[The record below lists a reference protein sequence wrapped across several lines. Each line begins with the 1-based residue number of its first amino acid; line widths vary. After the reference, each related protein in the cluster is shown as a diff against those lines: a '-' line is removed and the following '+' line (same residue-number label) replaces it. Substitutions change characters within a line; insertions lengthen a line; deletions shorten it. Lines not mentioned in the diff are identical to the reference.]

1 MGQLRFSMHM
11 MLKFCVAITLA
22 ATPWTAKPLQADEA
36 AGGLRHSITVSRFEN
51 RSGWRGNWNLGDA
64 WDTVL
69 TDMLNQTGKFIV
81 LGETDMRFAALDE
94 QDLAAS
100 GRTAGGKKAPETGQM
115 TPAQL
120 LVKGAITH
128 AQGSTGDLGGGI
140 RIKGFR
146 IGGGGG
152 KGEVN
157 ATIYIIDSTTGQVL
171 ASESVVGTHERKS
184 MNVGYAVGSWGAS
197 FGGSSRD
204 NVGLA
209 VEDACAAAVAF
220 LLEQLPSLPWS
231 GTVVM
236 VKGGKVYLNR
246 GTREGV
252 SVGQS
257 FTVGEVEVIR
267 DPDTGEVLDE
277 SMTEVARLRVS
288 QVKEKLSIAEVTT
301 GDAAAVSKGMTIF
314 R

>member
-1 MGQLRFSMHM
+1 MNLL
-11 MLKFCVAITLA
+11 LKSLIIFAVAASAGTVE
-22 ATPWTAKPLQADEA
+22 PVQAEESS
-36 AGGLRHSITVSRFEN
+36 GGLRYSISVTKFEN
-51 RSGWRGNWNLGDA
+51 RSGWRGYWDLGDA

-81 LGETDMRFAALDE
+81 LGETDMRFAAMDE
-94 QDLAAS
+94 QDLAAA
-100 GRTAGGKKAPETGQM
+100 GHTAGGKKAPKTGQM

-128 AQGSTGDLGGGI
+128 AQGDTGDLGGGI
-140 RIKGFR
+140 RIKGFK

-171 ASESVVGTHERKS
+171 ASKSVVGTHERKS
-184 MNVGYAVGSWGAS
+184 MDVGYAVGSWGAA
-197 FGGSSRD
+197 FGGSEKD

-236 VKGGKVYLNR
+236 VKNGKVYLNR

-252 SVGQS
+252 SVGQT

-277 SMTEVARLRVS
+277 SMTKIATLTVN
-288 QVKEKLSIAEVTT
+288 QVKEKLSIADVTS
-301 GDAAAVSKGMTIF
+301 GDTAAISQGMTIH

>member
-1 MGQLRFSMHM
+1 MKLF
-11 MLKFCVAITLA
+11 LKLSAVMIVAVAVCT
-22 ATPWTAKPLQADEA
+22 ATGVQAQEA
-36 AGGLRHSITVSRFEN
+36 TGGLRYSITVSKFEN
-51 RSGWRGNWNLGDA
+51 RAGWHGYWDLGDA

-81 LGETDMRFAALDE
+81 LGETDMRFAAMDE
-94 QDLAAS
+94 QDFAAS
-100 GRTAGGKKAPETGQM
+100 GRTASGKKAPATGQM

-128 AQGSTGDLGGGI
+128 AQGNTGDLGGGI
-140 RIKGFR
+140 RIKGFK

-157 ATIYIIDSTTGQVL
+157 ATIYIVDSTTGQVL
-171 ASESVVGTHERKS
+171 ASKSVVGTHERKS
-184 MNVGYAVGSWGAS
+184 MDVGYATGSWGAV
-197 FGGSSRD
+197 FGGSKQD

-209 VEDACAAAVAF
+209 VQDACAAAVAF
-220 LLEQLPSLPWS
+220 MLDQLPSFPWS

-257 FTVGEVEVIR
+257 FTVGEVEVLR

-277 SMTEVARLRVS
+277 SMTEIARLTVS
-288 QVKEKLSIAEVTT
+288 QVKEKLSIADVTS
-301 GDAAAVSKGMTIF
+301 GDAEAISQGMTIH